1 MVVVNPQTVS
11 DNLKY
16 PGKLSGKEKTAL
28 KKNSL
33 EKVTKSNLIT
43 WWKNAIFDTANI
55 FFLLRRYY
63 LRLGFAQ
70 TIQ

>member
-28 KKNSL
+28 KKNFGRLWEIMAAGTLLSPKSFQARTVNFEYLPTDEKDLSL
-33 EKVTKSNLIT
+33 FK
-43 WWKNAIFDTANI
+43 D
-55 FFLLRRYY
+55 
-63 LRLGFAQ
+63 G
-70 TIQ
+70 